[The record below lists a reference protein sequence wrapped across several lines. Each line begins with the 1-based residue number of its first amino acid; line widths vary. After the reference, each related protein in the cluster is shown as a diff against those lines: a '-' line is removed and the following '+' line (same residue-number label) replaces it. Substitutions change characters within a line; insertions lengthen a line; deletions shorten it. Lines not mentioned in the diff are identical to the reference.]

1 MCMGM
6 CFFAPSISV
15 RSDRSERIAPF
26 YGEASKLQFDTKHD
40 VVPVKSKLNSAEE
53 MNQGFPSYLCPL
65 TDLKF
70 TPPPPPPAIYVR
82 GYER

>member
-1 MCMGM
+1 MRMCMGM

-40 VVPVKSKLNSAEE
+40 VVP
-53 MNQGFPSYLCPL
+53 
-65 TDLKF
+65 LK
-70 TPPPPPPAIYVR
+70 VN
-82 GYER
+82 

>member
-15 RSDRSERIAPF
+15 RSDRSERIAQF

-40 VVPVKSKLNSAEE
+40 VVPVKSKLI
-53 MNQGFPSYLCPL
+53 PR
-65 TDLKF
+65 KK
-70 TPPPPPPAIYVR
+70 
-82 GYER
+82 